1 MTGNRRCCPR
11 ISASPF
17 SPPPRWPPLWPRG
30 DSQEPGVPADMARAL
45 SNGDKT
51 TWTVV
56 VKWIWYLNQQKSICD
71 CSGEIHPGPGDDVEV
86 QEVQRHLPG
95 YFSPLPP
102 ATQDQLQAAVDPG
115 EQATA
120 LPPQD
125 GQGKETAQNLIGFER
140 RDGEAIKQTGRPQR
154 VKRPINNFV

>member
-1 MTGNRRCCPR
+1 MTGNRRWCLR

-17 SPPPRWPPLWPRG
+17 PPPPPSSPAPMASWR
-30 DSQEPGVPADMARAL
+30 EPGAGSASRHSMAL

-71 CSGEIHPGPGDDVEV
+71 CSGEIHPGQGDDVEV

-95 YFSPLPP
+95 YFSPPTSSYPGSAPGSSGPWGAGNRP
-102 ATQDQLQAAVDPG
+102 APTGWTG
-115 EQATA
+115 EGDSAKPHRFWTERWRGHRANRKTPEGQTA
-120 LPPQD
+120 
-125 GQGKETAQNLIGFER
+125 G
-140 RDGEAIKQTGRPQR
+140 
-154 VKRPINNFV
+154 